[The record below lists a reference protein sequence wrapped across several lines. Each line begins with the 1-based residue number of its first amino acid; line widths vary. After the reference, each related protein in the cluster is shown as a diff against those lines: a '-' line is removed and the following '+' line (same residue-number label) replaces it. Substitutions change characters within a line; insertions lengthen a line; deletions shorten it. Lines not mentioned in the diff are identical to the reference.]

1 VVTARH
7 LWTRLE
13 TIHAVTYFAPE
24 SRAAASDCGL
34 RGFWMGYFG
43 FRAAPLGAVGPEVV
57 SDAFSNFAPRMV
69 AKSIPDAWRYATPDV
84 LLDARRRSAA
94 AALRRIVPGIDDID
108 PAAVATLIDAAYA
121 PGLTDAVRPMFVANL
136 RLPSPTD
143 VVEMLW
149 QLCTTLREHR
159 GDAHVA
165 ALRASDLV
173 GCEPHVLLAAEQGVP
188 EALLR
193 DNRGWSAIEWET
205 AKAGL
210 LNRGLLT
217 LAGPITA
224 AGAAL
229 RSQVEAATDAAAWPA
244 YVGVD
249 ADALLAALDPVAT
262 TVERSGEIP
271 YPNPM
276 GLPPLR

>member
-1 VVTARH
+1 
-7 LWTRLE
+7 
-13 TIHAVTYFAPE
+13 
-24 SRAAASDCGL
+24 
-34 RGFWMGYFG
+34 
-43 FRAAPLGAVGPEVV
+43 
-57 SDAFSNFAPRMV
+57 
-69 AKSIPDAWRYATPDV
+69 
-84 LLDARRRSAA
+84 
-94 AALRRIVPGIDDID
+94 
-108 PAAVATLIDAAYA
+108 
-121 PGLTDAVRPMFVANL
+121 MFVANL

-165 ALRASDLV
+165 ALRAADLV

-193 DNRGWSAIEWET
+193 DNRGWLAIEWET

-224 AGAAL
+224 AGGAL
-229 RSQVEAATDAAAWPA
+229 RSQVEAATDAAAWSA
-244 YVGVD
+244 FVGVD
-249 ADALLAALDPVAT
+249 ADALLEALDPVAT
-262 TVERSGEIP
+262 AVHRAGEIP